1 MGHFGPKPVKKGSKK
16 GSKKGYFGPFPVINR
31 VKSGFQG
38 PKMAQKWPKNGSLF
52 GPLLDQVWPNLNVK
66 TVVSGPKPGQKGVK
80 NGFSFWPKWVKNG
93 VILGPILGQFDAAYK
108 GFGAQKWVQ
117 KWPKKG
123 SKMTPFFRKCSKIR
137 TPFWAKNGVILGPL
151 FGPI

>member
-1 MGHFGPKPVKKGSKK
+1 MAQFKATSEGGLAAPGPEGPDRPGPKKGL
-16 GSKKGYFGPFPVINR
+16 FWA
-31 VKSGFQG
+31 
-38 PKMAQKWPKNGSLF
+38 PKWAQKWPKNGSLF
-52 GPLLDQVWPNLNVK
+52 GPLLDHLWPNLNVK

-80 NGFSFWPKWVKNG
+80 NGFSFWPFWVKNG

-108 GFGAQKWVQ
+108 GFGAQKGVQ
-117 KWPKKG
+117 KGVKKG
-123 SKMTPFFRKCSKIR
+123 SKMTPFFQKCSKIR